1 MTTNITVLFR
11 TISLLATF
19 SLISAC
25 TGEVSNSEGAG
36 PDTPDTLAQPLAPNA
51 HEPASTPQPVTET
64 TPPASPGPTSGIRTV
79 ITRVSSSFDD
89 VEEISNGSIYADSS
103 DLELINDVDDQ
114 QVVGLRFSVD
124 IPQGA
129 LITSSYIQFTT
140 DEETTDSTDLLIT
153 AERTADAS
161 PFTDTANNVS
171 SRTTTNAAVSWSPS
185 AWTSIGDNGDAQRT
199 PDLSAII
206 QEVSNLPG
214 WSPNNNIA
222 FVVTG
227 SGRRT
232 AISYDRSATQAPTL
246 YVEYRMASG
255 ETPVT
260 PKPVT
265 PTPEP
270 VVPAP
275 EPVTPA
281 PEPVAPAP
289 EPVAPAPEPV
299 APAPEPVTPAP
310 EPVTPAPEPV
320 TPAPEPVVNYTP
332 VAQSDSVVVYVN
344 ESITIDVLA
353 NDLALNDG
361 PIIVE
366 ILTSP
371 SNGTAFVESFG
382 DIRYR
387 SAVGEAA
394 TDTLVYQ
401 VTDADGET
409 STATVSIAIECG
421 TSCTPAPNATRTV
434 QLSWNPNLESDIDG
448 YYLYIGTQSGV
459 YGEPIWVGNTT
470 NYDYPANTGS
480 LYFAVTAVNTQGT
493 ESAYSR
499 EVFVN

>member
-1 MTTNITVLFR
+1 MTTNITVFFR

-19 SLISAC
+19 SLVSAC

-64 TPPASPGPTSGIRTV
+64 TPPASSGPTSGIRTV

-153 AERTADAS
+153 AERAADAS

-171 SRTTTNAAVSWSPS
+171 SRITTNAVVSWSPG

-255 ETPVT
+255 EAPVT

-270 VVPAP
+270 VV
-275 EPVTPA
+275 PA

-310 EPVTPAPEPV
+310 EPVA
-320 TPAPEPVVNYTP
+320 PAPEPVVNYTP

-409 STATVSIAIECG
+409 STATVSITIECG

-448 YYLYIGTQSGV
+448 YYLYVGTQSGV

-499 EVFVN
+499 EAFVN